1 MYNLKLNG
9 TVEFVKSSTFEGKTV
24 NKLQFINITDKGVE
38 VKEVKLLENQDI
50 TKITKG
56 SNIEMEVKLFTT
68 NDKKEIYVSQVGELK
83 ILKETVQSFVSVT
96 DRF

>member
-68 NDKKEIYVSQVGELK
+68 NDKKEIYVSQSGELK
-83 ILKETVQSFVSVT
+83 ILK
-96 DRF
+96 